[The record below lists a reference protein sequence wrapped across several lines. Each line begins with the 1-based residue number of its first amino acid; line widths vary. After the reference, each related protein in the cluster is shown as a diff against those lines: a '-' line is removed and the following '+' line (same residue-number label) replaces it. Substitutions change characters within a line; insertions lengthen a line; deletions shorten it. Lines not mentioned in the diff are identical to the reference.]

1 MDIKMNTENNV
12 TPISETAVPSSIK
25 KLNFDEEI
33 ARQIQE
39 RVSRLNETFT
49 HVVNNGKNYIVR
61 VGKNSLNQSY
71 LEFFTVREFK
81 DMLSHEPQVLVG
93 FTKTMDEK
101 TKPVADVWLQS
112 QRANICTSG
121 VTFHPVEDRSY
132 NGKLNSYFG
141 LGVPAQKWEYIDI
154 GAYLLHIELVICDG
168 NKECY
173 EYLMNWVAHMIQ
185 KPEEKPEVAIV
196 LKAGQGT
203 GKGTFVDPLGKIIG
217 AHFVHLTEQSQVVGR
232 FNSLLENR
240 VLIFADEFFAG
251 SKKHTDQLKGMITE
265 KTAKIERKGVDSI
278 IVPSFSR
285 LIMASNHEN
294 IVSIEKDERRYLYLE
309 VSEERKQ
316 DHDYF
321 TKLRK
326 VIDAPNFA
334 GQLLGWLKSRDISD
348 FNPRVVPKTK
358 ALSEQK
364 LDNLDPLERWLFT
377 KLREGTFNGSEWP
390 VRETSHNI
398 TSNAEFWLEH
408 KRLEVWGDISR
419 KLGHL
424 LKKVGF
430 KKYQARK
437 GNDRVWM
444 WELPP
449 IDEARKSFAQYLNA
463 EIEF

>member
-1 MDIKMNTENNV
+1 MTTENNV
-12 TPISETAVPSSIK
+12 TPIKESAPQTNLKRV
-25 KLNFDEEI
+25 NFDEEI
-33 ARQIQE
+33 QRQIAF
-39 RVSRLNETFT
+39 RVSKLNETFT
-49 HVVNNGKNYIVR
+49 HVINNGKNYVVR
-61 VGKNSLNQSY
+61 VGQNSLHQPY
-71 LEFFTVREFK
+71 LEFFTIREFK

-101 TKPVADVWLQS
+101 KKPVADVWLQS
-112 QRANICTSG
+112 QDANLCTSG
-121 VTFHPVEDRSY
+121 ITFYPTEDKFY

-141 LGVPAQKWEYIDI
+141 LGVEPQKWKFTDI
-154 GAYLLHIELVICDG
+154 GAYLLHVELVICDG

-173 EYLMNWVAHMIQ
+173 EYLMNWLAHMIQ
-185 KPEEKPEVAIV
+185 KPAEKPEVAVV

-203 GKGTFVDPLGKIIG
+203 GKGTFVDPIGKIIG
-217 AHFVHLTEQSQVVGR
+217 AHFVHLTEQSQVIGR
-232 FNSLLENR
+232 FNSLLENK

-278 IVPSFSR
+278 MVPSYCR

-309 VSEERKQ
+309 VNEERKQ
-316 DHDYF
+316 DHEYF
-321 TKLRK
+321 TQLRK
-326 VIDAPNFA
+326 VIDDPNF
-334 GQLLGWLKSRDISD
+334 GCQLLQWLKDRDITD

-364 LDNLDPLERWLFT
+364 LDNLDPLERWLFS
-377 KLREGTFNGSEWP
+377 KLRDGTFNGSEWP
-390 VRETSHNI
+390 VRESSNNI
-398 TSNAEFWLEH
+398 TSNVEFWLET

-430 KKYQARK
+430 NKFQTRQ
-437 GNDRVWM
+437 GNNRVWM
-444 WELPP
+444 WEIPP
-449 IDEARKSFAQYLNA
+449 LEQVRDNFSQYLNA
-463 EIEF
+463 EIEY